1 MPWRQNED
9 ACDVERKEKVQL
21 TPRSVGIHWNTV
33 RSEQALPDDKQK
45 HVLRAGLESVC
56 KRGIARPSWAVCGC
70 QTCGVHSRDVGKDA
84 GLAVSLEFET
94 SCLTFM
100 QAVAPQSRELC

>member
-21 TPRSVGIHWNTV
+21 TPRSVGIRWN

-56 KRGIARPSWAVCGC
+56 KRGIAHPSWAMCSC
-70 QTCGVHSRDVGKDA
+70 QTRGVHSRDGGGDA
-84 GLAVSLEFET
+84 GHAARVMAFET
-94 SCLTFM
+94 PFLTFLYTL
-100 QAVAPQSRELC
+100 AA

>member
-21 TPRSVGIHWNTV
+21 TPRSVGIRWN

-84 GLAVSLEFET
+84 GLAVRGLEFET
-94 SCLTFM
+94 TCLTFM
-100 QAVAPQSRELC
+100 QAVAPQSRESC